1 MKKIAIL
8 LTASLLFA
16 EEEINLLEDL
26 NSASEISTKTKL
38 NINQT
43 PAIVSVLHANELQK
57 LGITDVYGAL
67 ETVPGIEISMGI
79 GGAKQINMRGNK
91 SIVTDKIKFMIDG
104 ISINAELSG
113 ANHFYLNMP
122 IENVERIEIIRGPAS
137 ALYGSFAHI
146 GVINIITKASTQN
159 SSTAFLRASSN
170 KNSNIGFTQ
179 HVNTQKVQIG
189 LSGSFEKNLNTREYK
204 NYSKLPS
211 DMTFNSYED
220 FTDKS
225 LGINITFLK
234 DFHLT
239 SKFLKY
245 TTQNYYGYGTWPIV
259 QDPKDLTHTSFVNE
273 FSYTPQ
279 ISRNLALNLKVGH
292 KYYSM
297 IGESRLVPY
306 SILGY
311 SYDLIGSG
319 DYSENSRYSDLSLS
333 YKIKDNSIILGT
345 YIAYTNADG
354 TRYDVNNYTVSE
366 ETDIPLEG
374 GGLQNKISRTQ
385 YASYISDIYN
395 ISPKWTTNIGLRYD
409 YYSDA
414 DNSLSPKLA
423 LLYNQDEKQNYKL
436 MYQRSFRA
444 PSFVE
449 LYGSNAPFIGDKNL
463 KSETIDTIEMA
474 YRFENSFDSWFSIN
488 FFYSDMQNF
497 ITRNASLE
505 FVNSNETFSYGSEVE
520 FKYPL
525 LDMLSLQAN
534 YSYVYMK
541 ENNGDVTPLI
551 SNSLANVMLSYQ
563 ISNHWNTGTKI
574 RYVGRKKREESDT
587 RDDLNAYTDF
597 DQTITYTHKELIF
610 QVTVKN
616 IFDSDIIYPAPV
628 GNEITSGTYKD
639 DLVQDGRTLWCSLEW
654 RFR

>member
-1 MKKIAIL
+1 MRKIAIL

-43 PAIVSVLHANELQK
+43 PAIVSVLHASELQK

-67 ETVPGIEISMGI
+67 ETVPGIEVSMGI
-79 GGAKQINMRGNK
+79 GGGKQINMRGNK

-104 ISINAELSG
+104 ISINSELSG
-113 ANHFYLNMP
+113 SNHFYLNMP
-122 IENVERIEIIRGPAS
+122 IENIERIEIIRGPAS

-146 GVINIITKASTQN
+146 GVINIITKASTEN
-159 SSTAFLRASSN
+159 SSTTFLRRSSN
-170 KNSNIGFTQ
+170 HYTNVGFTQ
-179 HVNTQKVQIG
+179 HANTQKVKIG
-189 LSGSFEKNLNTREYK
+189 LTGSFQDNANTREYK
-204 NYSKLPS
+204 DYSLLPS
-211 DMTFNSYED
+211 DSTFNSYED
-220 FTDKS
+220 FTALS
-225 LGINITFLK
+225 LGANITFLN

-239 SKFLKY
+239 SKYLEFK
-245 TTQNYYGYGTWPIV
+245 TQNYYGYGTWPIV
-259 QDPKDLTHTSFVNE
+259 QDPKSLTHTSFVNE

-279 ISRNLALNLKVGH
+279 ISKNLSLNLKIGH
-292 KYYSM
+292 KFYSM

-306 SILGY
+306 SVLGY
-311 SYDLIGSG
+311 PYDLIGDG
-319 DYSENSRYSDLSLS
+319 DYKEHSQYSDLSLN
-333 YKIKDNSIILGT
+333 YKMKNNSVVTGL
-345 YIAYTNADG
+345 YLAYTNADG
-354 TRYDVNNYTVSE
+354 TTYSTNNPALSE

-374 GGLQNKISRTQ
+374 GGLEDEMSRTQ
-385 YASYISDIYN
+385 YAFYISDIYT

-414 DNSLSPKLA
+414 DDSFSPKLA

-449 LYGSNAPFIGDKNL
+449 LYGTNAPFIGNKDL

-474 YRFENSFDSWFSIN
+474 YRFENGFDSWFSIN

-505 FVNSNETFSYGSEVE
+505 SVNSKESFSYGSEVE

-525 LDMLSLQAN
+525 LDTLSLQAN

-541 ENNGDVTPLI
+541 ENNGDITPLI

-563 ISNHWNTGTKI
+563 MSSHWNTGTKI
-574 RYVGRKKREESDT
+574 RYVGRKEREKLDT
-587 RDDLNAYTDF
+587 REDLKAYTTF
-597 DQTITYTHKELIF
+597 DETLTYTHKELIL
-610 QVTVKN
+610 QVSVKN
-616 IFDSDIIYPAPV
+616 IFDSNVIYPAPI
-628 GNEITSGTYKD
+628 GNQTTSGTYQD
-639 DLVQDGRTLWCSLEW
+639 DLVQDGRTVWCSLEW